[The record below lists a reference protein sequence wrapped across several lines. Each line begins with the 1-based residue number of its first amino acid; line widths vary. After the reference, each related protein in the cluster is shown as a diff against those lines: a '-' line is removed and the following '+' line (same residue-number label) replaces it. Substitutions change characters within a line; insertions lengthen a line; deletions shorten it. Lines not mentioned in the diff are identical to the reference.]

1 MIEKGIYF
9 GSIHSFTNLNLI
21 LSKVESTP
29 AEPKTDYVDIPGGD
43 GSIDMTEAHGE
54 VKFHDRTLKFTFTMR
69 PNDPLTWEGKQRQ
82 VSNAL
87 NGRRFERITID
98 DDPDYYWTGRVTV
111 VGYAANKKIRQI
123 VVSVRV
129 KPYKMRQDETVSSF
143 TLSSSAKTVSLSNGR
158 KSVVPTITNTSAN
171 AVIVFGGKTITLES
185 AGTHRVLDICLT
197 EGTNSMKVSG
207 SGTLTFTYREGAL

>member
-9 GSIHSFTNLNLI
+9 GDVHSFNDLNLI
-21 LSKVESTP
+21 LSKVEITP

-69 PNDPLTWEGKQRQ
+69 PNDPLTWDGKQKQ

-87 NGRRFERITID
+87 NGRRFDRITND
-98 DDPDYYWTGRVTV
+98 DDPGYYWTGRVTV
-111 VGYAANKKIRQI
+111 DGYAANKKIRQI

-129 KPYKMRQDETVSSF
+129 KPYKMRQDETIATF
-143 TLSSSAKTVSLSNGR
+143 TLSETEKAVVLTNDR
-158 KSVVPTITNTSAN
+158 KSAIPTITNTDEN
-171 AVIVFGGKTITLES
+171 AVIVFGGKTITLE
-185 AGTHRVLDICLT
+185 AVGTHRVLDVCLT
-197 EGTNSMKVSG
+197 EGNNSMEISG
-207 SGTLTFTYREGAL
+207 SGTLTFTWREGAL